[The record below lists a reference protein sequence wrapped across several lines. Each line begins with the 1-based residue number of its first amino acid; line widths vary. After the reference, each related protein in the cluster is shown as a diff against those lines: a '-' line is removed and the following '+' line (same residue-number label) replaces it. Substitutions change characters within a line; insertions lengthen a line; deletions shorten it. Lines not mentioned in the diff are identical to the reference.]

1 MQSGDADAIHFAT
14 FGYQKRPGIIF
25 TNDKPE
31 AIKQRLII
39 QLSVMRFLCNAEKSK
54 LSLLP
59 GVILFVDSDTCVV
72 YDKLNV
78 SELNEE
84 SGINIHV
91 KDIKSN
97 RKRSLVT
104 F

>member
-1 MQSGDADAIHFAT
+1 
-14 FGYQKRPGIIF
+14 
-25 TNDKPE
+25 
-31 AIKQRLII
+31 
-39 QLSVMRFLCNAEKSK
+39 
-54 LSLLP
+54 
-59 GVILFVDSDTCVV
+59 LFVDSDTCVV